1 MKVPGSDE
9 LKPWD
14 LKDVDQI
21 WAEALVKYKAGE
33 KLFLE
38 GELEETAQRIQ
49 LEALES
55 DDREG
60 LVREYLD
67 KLLPSNWDELEL
79 SERRSFIRGDGF
91 SDGLKGEIKR
101 EMVCTLEI
109 WCELFGKE
117 PSAMRKIDSY
127 EINSMLRKIEGWE
140 QGDKIIRIPLYG
152 PQRVF
157 VKE

>member
-1 MKVPGSDE
+1 VKVPGSDG

-14 LKDVDQI
+14 LNDVDQI
-21 WAEALVKYKAGE
+21 WAEAIVRYKAGE

-79 SERRSFIRGDGF
+79 SERRVLFEEMAF
-91 SDGLKGEIKR
+91 SDGLKSEVKR
-101 EMVCTLEI
+101 ENGLHTRN
-109 WCELFGKE
+109 FGV
-117 PSAMRKIDSY
+117 
-127 EINSMLRKIEGWE
+127 NSL
-140 QGDKIIRIPLYG
+140 
-152 PQRVF
+152 
-157 VKE
+157 VKSQVP